1 MKLTTQQI
9 ETFNRDGF
17 FIARG
22 ALLESDL
29 QPVIDELNELIETRA
44 NILFTQG
51 KIDNLHKEA
60 PFELISEGNRFTL
73 WLLHSG

>member
-60 PFELISEGNRFTL
+60 PFEKMVLI
-73 WLLHSG
+73 